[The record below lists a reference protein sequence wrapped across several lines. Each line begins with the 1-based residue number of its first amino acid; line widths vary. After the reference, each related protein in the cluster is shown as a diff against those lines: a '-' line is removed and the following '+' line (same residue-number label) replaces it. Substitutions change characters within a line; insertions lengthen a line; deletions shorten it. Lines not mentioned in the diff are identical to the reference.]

1 MHILQVEQLEALLKK
16 ALAAAG
22 TPDDI
27 AQEVAASLADSN
39 LKGVD
44 SHGAVR
50 IPSYLSYIAEG
61 YIQPAARPEI
71 VRETPTTAL
80 VRGHYGF
87 GIHTLS
93 FATDIAIRKA
103 KESNVA
109 CVGLI
114 EASHTGRIGWFAERA
129 AAQDVITMITGGG
142 ASLKGRHNAVAPYG
156 GTQPILSTN
165 PITFGMPAGEQDTV
179 LADFATSIT
188 AEGKLRLYRA
198 KHEPVPQGWLLDKEG
213 NPTTN
218 AEDFYAGGAILPAGA
233 HKGYALS
240 VIAEL
245 LGGALLGDP
254 HEFNWIVVAI
264 NIAAFRPIDEYTQA
278 CQKILHDIKDVRPA
292 QGVREVLIPGEPEAR
307 AAERR
312 KAEGIPIADEVWQ
325 QVVDSAR
332 KFGADLSC

>member
-1 MHILQVEQLEALLKK
+1 MHIIQVEQLQALLER

-22 TPDDI
+22 TPADI
-27 AQEVAASLADSN
+27 AHEVAASLADSN

-50 IPSYLSYIAEG
+50 MPSYLSYIAEG
-61 YIQPAARPEI
+61 YIKPAARPEI

-80 VRGHYGF
+80 VRGNYGF
-87 GIHTLS
+87 GIHALS
-93 FATDIAIRKA
+93 FATDVAIRKA

-109 CVGLI
+109 CVGLT

-129 AAQDVITMITGGG
+129 AAQNVIAMITGGG
-142 ASLKGRHNAVAPYG
+142 ASRKGRHHAVAPYG
-156 GTQPILSTN
+156 GTQHILSTN
-165 PITFGMPAGEQDTV
+165 PITFGMPGGELGTV

-198 KHEPVPQGWLLDKEG
+198 KHEPVPEGWLIDKDG
-213 NPTTN
+213 NPTTD

-233 HKGYALS
+233 HKGYALA

-245 LGGALLGDP
+245 LGGALLGPP

-264 NIAAFRPIDEYTQA
+264 NIEAFRPVDDYNRASAE
-278 CQKILHDIKDVRPA
+278 ILHDIKNVTPA
-292 QGVREVLIPGEPEAR
+292 AGFSEVLFPGEPELR
-307 AAERR
+307 AAQRR

-325 QVVDSAR
+325 QVLDAMREVGVDPTA
-332 KFGADLSC
+332 